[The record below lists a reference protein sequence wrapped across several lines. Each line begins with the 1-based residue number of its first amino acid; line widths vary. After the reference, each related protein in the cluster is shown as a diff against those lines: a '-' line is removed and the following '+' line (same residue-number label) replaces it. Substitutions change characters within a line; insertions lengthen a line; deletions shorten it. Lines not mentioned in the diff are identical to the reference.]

1 MKRQSNENTI
11 SEVLKMFV
19 EKNKLQSGMDK
30 ILAEQTWKEVMGP
43 GVMSYTQKVELRG
56 TTLHVFLTSSVLRE
70 ELSYGKQK
78 IINMINEAVNRE
90 LLKELHLR

>member
-19 EKNKLQSGMDK
+19 EKNKLQTGMDK
-30 ILAEQTWKEVMGP
+30 IVAEQTWKEVMGS
-43 GVMSYTQKVELRG
+43 GVMSYTQKVELHG
-56 TTLHVFLTSSVLRE
+56 KTLHVFLTSSVLRE

-78 IINMINEAVNRE
+78 IIQMINEAVNRE
-90 LLKELHLR
+90 LIKDLNLR

>member
-19 EKNKLQSGMDK
+19 EKNKLQTGMDK
-30 ILAEQTWKEVMGP
+30 IVAEQTWKEVMGP
-43 GVMSYTQKVELRG
+43 GVMSYTQKVELHG
-56 TTLHVFLTSSVLRE
+56 KTLHVFLASSVLRE

-78 IINMINEAVNRE
+78 IIKMINEAVNRE
-90 LLKELHLR
+90 LIKDLNLR